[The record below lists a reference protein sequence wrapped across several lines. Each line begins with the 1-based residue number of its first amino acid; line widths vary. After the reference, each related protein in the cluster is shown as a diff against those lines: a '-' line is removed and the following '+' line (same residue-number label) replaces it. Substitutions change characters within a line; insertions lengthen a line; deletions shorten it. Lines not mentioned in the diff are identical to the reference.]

1 MIVERFVFVL
11 DNHARQI
18 RLPIPVAAP
27 LLNGNYPLVG
37 IPNVLWPGCY
47 PINFVPLIIIRC
59 DGLDRLIYLH
69 DERNRA
75 YDMEG
80 QRERYR
86 P

>member
-1 MIVERFVFVL
+1 
-11 DNHARQI
+11 
-18 RLPIPVAAP
+18 
-27 LLNGNYPLVG
+27 
-37 IPNVLWPGCY
+37 VLWPGCY